1 MFLTVQVQEVP
12 NKEFVR
18 EDVFLGPVLRVN
30 CFEAVQF
37 LKPVIIQLPIC
48 LRGQQAFNQE
58 PTTCRV
64 RVLFRNSDDEQKE
77 WIDVTDDLVKPPSFD
92 GDFVNIY
99 VERFSW

>member
-1 MFLTVQVQEVP
+1 MFLTVQVQEVS
-12 NKEFVR
+12 NKECVTK
-18 EDVFLGPVLRVN
+18 DVFLGPVLRVN

-37 LKPVIIQLPIC
+37 LKPFTIQLPIF
-48 LRGQQAFNQE
+48 LRGQQVFNQD

-77 WIDVTDDLVKPPSFD
+77 WIDVTDDLVKPASFD

-99 VERFSW
+99 VVRFSW